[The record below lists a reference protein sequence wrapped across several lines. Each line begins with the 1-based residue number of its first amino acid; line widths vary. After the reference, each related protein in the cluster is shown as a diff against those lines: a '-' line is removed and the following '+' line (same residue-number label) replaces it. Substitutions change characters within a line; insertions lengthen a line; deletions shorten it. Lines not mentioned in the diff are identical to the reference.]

1 MTSFRAGLCLT
12 CPFIPTGQAQNGR
25 TEGMQLWREARL
37 ASCLSVEKD
46 IFRAVRGRTQAMRLR
61 TDPLEVWAGAKAM
74 VECFPGIQG

>member
-1 MTSFRAGLCLT
+1 
-12 CPFIPTGQAQNGR
+12 
-25 TEGMQLWREARL
+25 MQLWREARL